1 MRGLLDTSVFVARE
15 AGRPLDNLPDEPA
28 VSVITL
34 GELHLGVLR
43 AKDGE
48 TRARRL
54 RTVSRVEREFDA
66 IPIDAEVARTFASIV
81 AEARAAGRRPRA
93 MDAWIAAT
101 GVRHG
106 LVVFTQDADF
116 DDIPQVQVQRV

>member
-1 MRGLLDTSVFVARE
+1 MRGLLDTSVFIARE
-15 AGRPLDNLPDEPA
+15 AGRPLEGLPDEPA

-54 RTVSRVEREFDA
+54 RTVGRVEREFDA

-101 GVRHG
+101 AVRHG
-106 LVVFTQDADF
+106 LVIFTQDADF

>member
-1 MRGLLDTSVFVARE
+1 MKGLLDTSVFVARE
-15 AGRPLDNLPDEPA
+15 AGRALASLPEEQA
-28 VSVITL
+28 ISVITL
-34 GELHLGVLR
+34 AELHLGVLR
-43 AKDGE
+43 AKDGQ

-54 RTVSRVEREFDA
+54 RTVSRVEREFEA
-66 IPIDAEVARTFASIV
+66 IPIDAEVARTFASIFGD
-81 AEARAAGRRPRA
+81 ARASGRRPHI
-93 MDAWIAAT
+93 MDVWIAAT

>member
-1 MRGLLDTSVFVARE
+1 MKGLLDTSVFIARE
-15 AGRPLDNLPDEPA
+15 AGRPLEGLPDEPA

-43 AKDGE
+43 ARDAQ

-66 IPIDAEVARTFASIV
+66 IPIDAEVARTFASII
-81 AEARAAGRRPRA
+81 AEARAAGRRPNA

-101 GVRHG
+101 AVRHG

-116 DDIPQVQVQRV
+116 DDIPKVKIQRV

>member
-1 MRGLLDTSVFVARE
+1 MKGLLDTSVFVARE
-15 AGRPLDNLPDEPA
+15 AGRPLEGLPDEPA

-43 AKDGE
+43 AKDRE

-54 RTVSRVEREFDA
+54 RTVSRVERDYDA
-66 IPIDAEVARTFASIV
+66 IPIDAEVARTFASII
-81 AEARAAGRRPRA
+81 ADARAAGRRPSA

-101 GVRHG
+101 AVRHG
-106 LVVFTQDADF
+106 LVIFTQDADF
-116 DDIPQVQVQRV
+116 DDMPQVKVQRV

>member
-1 MRGLLDTSVFVARE
+1 MRGLLDTSVFIARE
-15 AGRPLDNLPDEPA
+15 AGRPLEGLPDEPA

-43 AKDGE
+43 AKDRE

-66 IPIDAEVARTFASIV
+66 IPIDAEVARIFASIV
-81 AEARAAGRRPRA
+81 AAARAAGRRPHA

-101 GVRHG
+101 AARHG

-116 DDIPQVQVQRV
+116 ADIPQVQVQRI

>member
-1 MRGLLDTSVFVARE
+1 MRGLLDTSVFIARE
-15 AGRPLDNLPDEPA
+15 AGRPIVSLPDEQA
-28 VSVITL
+28 ISVVTL
-34 GELHLGVLR
+34 AELHLGVLR
-43 AKDGE
+43 AKDGH

-66 IPIDAEVARTFASIV
+66 IQIDTEVARTFASIV
-81 AEARAAGRRPRA
+81 AEARAAGRRPSA

-101 GVRHG
+101 AVRHG

-116 DDIPQVQVQRV
+116 ADIPQVKVQRV

>member
-1 MRGLLDTSVFVARE
+1 MRGLLDTSVFIARE
-15 AGRPLDNLPDEPA
+15 AGRPLDGLPDEPA

-34 GELHLGVLR
+34 GALHLGVLR

-54 RTVSRVEREFDA
+54 RTLSRVEREFEA
-66 IPIDAEVARTFASIV
+66 IPIDAEVARTFASIL
-81 AEARAAGRRPRA
+81 ADARAAGRRPRA

-101 GVRHG
+101 AVRHR

-116 DDIPQVQVQRV
+116 ADLPQVQVQRV

>member
-1 MRGLLDTSVFVARE
+1 MKGLLDTSVFIARE
-15 AGRPLDNLPDEPA
+15 AGRPLNGLPDEPA
-28 VSVITL
+28 ISVITL
-34 GELHLGVLR
+34 AELHLGVLR
-43 AKDGE
+43 AKDGR

-54 RTVSRVEREFDA
+54 RTVRRVEREFDA

-81 AEARAAGRRPRA
+81 GEARAVGRRPRV
-93 MDAWIAAT
+93 MDVWIAAT

-116 DDIPQVQVQRV
+116 ADIPQVQVQRI